1 MFAQLPEII
10 KQEIIQHLKN
20 NNFPA
25 AKKLHDD
32 WLRDHPANDYIHH
45 SRDSDTTLSGDN

>member
-10 KQEIIQHLKN
+10 KQEIIQYLKN

-32 WLRDHPANDYIHH
+32 WLREHPDIGPIHH
-45 SRDSDTTLSGDN
+45 SNDSDTSE